1 MADEPEASEPEVDL
15 PPARPSRPR
24 APRVA
29 AQPKAKAKPAARTK
43 PATKPK
49 RKAKPAPKSKVKST
63 RRRASRRENVIAT
76 FGLTKRFG
84 GLVAVDGLD
93 LEVQRGEVF
102 GYLGPNGAGKST
114 TIRMLLDFIRPSNGT
129 FELLGTEG
137 ADPTVR
143 RRVGYMPAELRF
155 DARYSTQDV
164 VDFYG
169 TLRGGYD
176 QAWLQGLVDR
186 FELDTRR
193 PIGQLSTGNKRK
205 VGLIQAFLH
214 QPELYV
220 LDEPTQGLDPL
231 LQYEFHQL
239 IADVKRDG
247 ATVFLSSH
255 VLPEVEVLADR
266 VGILKKGK
274 LVTVASVAEL
284 QRQARQ
290 RIELYVS
297 GAATVRSFEKLPGVI
312 DASRAG
318 NIISVVVE
326 GPVDAVV
333 KEAAKLNV
341 RRVITRDTDL
351 EDVFLRYYKDA
362 P

>member
-1 MADEPEASEPEVDL
+1 
-15 PPARPSRPR
+15 
-24 APRVA
+24 
-29 AQPKAKAKPAARTK
+29 
-43 PATKPK
+43 
-49 RKAKPAPKSKVKST
+49 
-63 RRRASRRENVIAT
+63 
-76 FGLTKRFG
+76 
-84 GLVAVDGLD
+84 
-93 LEVQRGEVF
+93 
-102 GYLGPNGAGKST
+102 
-114 TIRMLLDFIRPSNGT
+114 
-129 FELLGTEG
+129 
-137 ADPTVR
+137 
-143 RRVGYMPAELRF
+143 MPAELRF
-155 DARYSTQDV
+155 DARYTTQDV
-164 VDFYG
+164 IDFYG

-176 QAWLQGLVDR
+176 GAWVQAVVDR

-205 VGLIQAFLH
+205 VGLVQAFMH
-214 QPELYV
+214 QTELYI

-266 VGILKKGK
+266 VGILRKGT

-297 GAATVRSFEKLPGVI
+297 GTATVRTFEKLPGVI

-341 RRVITRDTDL
+341 RRIITRDTDL
-351 EDVFLRYYKDA
+351 EDVFLQYYKGG